1 MAYASTT
8 TLTFVPEIWAAEF
21 LEALRANLVFGGTGV
36 INRNYQGQIANK
48 GDTVHVAT
56 VGDPTIRDY
65 TEHTDITVDKLSD
78 SSKDLTITEAKYFA
92 FEMDDI
98 EEVQVNNG
106 PGTMSEAVQNAA
118 FGLSST
124 ADSFISA
131 AMAAGVDSG
140 NQVGGTAPDFSGTFD
155 DGLAYEGVVLPL
167 KLKLDKAKVPRQGRW
182 LVASPE
188 LEGALLHDDRF
199 VRADASGS
207 TEGLREG
214 FIGRVAGFDV
224 YQTTEVPTTAPA
236 SGVKGTQTILAGYP
250 GAYTFAD
257 QIAKVERARME
268 KRFADLTKGL
278 HLYGGK
284 LLRPTG
290 LASVVIDNA
299 AALA

>member
-1 MAYASTT
+1 MPYASTT

-48 GDTVHVAT
+48 GDTVHIST

-98 EEVQVNNG
+98 EEVQVANG

-140 NQVGGTAPDFSGTFD
+140 NQVGNAGDIFGTSPIA
-155 DGLAYEGVVLPL
+155 AYEKVLLPL

-182 LVASPE
+182 LVASPD
-188 LEGALLHDDRF
+188 LEGNLLLDDRF
-199 VRADASGS
+199 VRVDASGS
-207 TEGLREG
+207 SDGLRNG
-214 FIGRVAGFDV
+214 MIGRAAGFDI

-236 SGVKGTQTILAGYP
+236 SGVAGTQTILAGYP

-284 LLRPTG
+284 LMRPTG
-290 LASVVIDNA
+290 IASAVVNYA